1 MIGRYV
7 PTKIITKSI
16 HKLAPGALISNLGGV
31 GGGGVIEGVLLK
43 YLSNRG
49 DIQSEVVGLWPAV
62 NQQIF
67 TTIRCECG
75 GQFACS
81 T

>member
-16 HKLAPGALISNLGGV
+16 HKLTPGALISNLGGV

-43 YLSNRG
+43 YLPNRG
-49 DIQSEVVGLWPAV
+49 DIQSEVVGLWAV

-67 TTIRCECG
+67 TTICCDCDS
-75 GQFACS
+75 QFACS
-81 T
+81 V